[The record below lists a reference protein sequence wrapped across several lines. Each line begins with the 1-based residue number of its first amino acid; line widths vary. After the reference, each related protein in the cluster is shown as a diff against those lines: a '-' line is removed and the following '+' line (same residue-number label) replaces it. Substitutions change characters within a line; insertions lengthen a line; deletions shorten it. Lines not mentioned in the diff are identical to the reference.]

1 MEELL
6 IVPAMPTPL
15 QRPLRVLVSAGGT
28 AGHVLPALTVLKAL
42 SDLLPPHNLS
52 TPVVTPMFTPQTS
65 GPMSASKPDA
75 LPSKTSVSAANSWA
89 QGLTSLFV
97 GEAGG
102 MERELVCR
110 EGIPFESIEAGAM
123 NGVGGLRQL
132 KAAARLTRGTAK
144 ALHIVGRFKPDVVL
158 LTGGFV
164 GVPVSW
170 AAWLRRVPT
179 LVYLPDIEP
188 GMALKVMARLAN
200 QVATT
205 TDASAQFIPPAKMVV
220 TGYPVREGF
229 RNLSKAQARET
240 LGISADEKVLLVFGG
255 SKGARSI
262 NTAVVQNLDALLQ
275 QAVVVHV
282 TGANDWDAAEAA
294 RNKLTAEQQA
304 RYLAFKYLH
313 EEMAAA
319 MTAADLTICRSGASA
334 LGELTYMG
342 LPAVLVPYPY
352 AWRFQ
357 KVNAAYLVEHGAA
370 VMMEDATLE
379 RELIGTVTQLLG
391 DSARL
396 QALHEASLKLGQR
409 DGAHNIAHAML
420 RLAGAGASAVT

>member
-1 MEELL
+1 
-6 IVPAMPTPL
+6 
-15 QRPLRVLVSAGGT
+15 
-28 AGHVLPALTVLKAL
+28 
-42 SDLLPPHNLS
+42 
-52 TPVVTPMFTPQTS
+52 
-65 GPMSASKPDA
+65 
-75 LPSKTSVSAANSWA
+75 
-89 QGLTSLFV
+89 
-97 GEAGG
+97 

-123 NGVGGLRQL
+123 NGVGGFRQL

-144 ALHIVGRFKPDVVL
+144 ALQIVGRFKPDVVL

-170 AAWLRRVPT
+170 AAWARRVPT

-188 GMALKVMARLAN
+188 GMALKVMAKLAN

-205 TDASAQFIPPAKMVV
+205 TEASAQFIPPSKMVV

-229 RNLSKAQARET
+229 GQLSKMQARER
-240 LGISADEKVLLVFGG
+240 LGIPADEAVVLVFGG

-262 NTAVVQNLDALLQ
+262 NTAVTQQLDALLKR
-275 QAVVVHV
+275 AVVVHV
-282 TGANDWDAAEAA
+282 TGANDWEAA
-294 RNKLTAEQQA
+294 QAARARLTAEQQA
-304 RYLAFKYLH
+304 RYLAFNYLH

-319 MTAADLTICRSGASA
+319 MAAADLAICRSGASA
-334 LGELTYMG
+334 LGELTYLG

-370 VMMEDATLE
+370 VMIEDATLE
-379 RELIGTVTQLLG
+379 RELAGTVTSLLS
-391 DSARL
+391 DPARL
-396 QALHEASLKLGQR
+396 QALHAASLKLGRR
-409 DGAHNIAHAML
+409 DGAQHIAHVML
-420 RLAGAGASAVT
+420 KLAGVGGKN

>member
-1 MEELL
+1 
-6 IVPAMPTPL
+6 
-15 QRPLRVLVSAGGT
+15 
-28 AGHVLPALTVLKAL
+28 
-42 SDLLPPHNLS
+42 
-52 TPVVTPMFTPQTS
+52 
-65 GPMSASKPDA
+65 
-75 LPSKTSVSAANSWA
+75 
-89 QGLTSLFV
+89 
-97 GEAGG
+97 

-123 NGVGGLRQL
+123 NGVGGLRQI
-132 KAAARLTRGTAK
+132 KAAARLTRGGAK
-144 ALHIVGRFKPDVVL
+144 ALQIVGRFKPDVVL

-188 GMALKVMARLAN
+188 GMALKVMAKLAN

-205 TDASAQFIPPAKMVV
+205 TEASAQFISPDKMVV

-229 RNLSKAQARET
+229 SQLNKAQARER
-240 LGISADEKVLLVFGG
+240 LGIGLDEKVLLVFGG

-262 NTAVVQNLDALLQ
+262 NTAVVKHLEPLLA

-282 TGANDWDAAEAA
+282 TGANDWETADAARAQ
-294 RNKLTAEQQA
+294 LTATQQT

-313 EEMAAA
+313 EDMAAA
-319 MTAADLTICRSGASA
+319 MAAADLAICRSGASA
-334 LGELTYMG
+334 LGELTFLG

-357 KVNAAYLVEHGAA
+357 KVNAAYLVERGAA
-370 VMMEDATLE
+370 VMVEDATLE
-379 RELIGTVTQLLG
+379 HELVGTVTQLLS
-391 DSARL
+391 DATRL
-396 QALHEASLKLGQR
+396 LALHDASLRLGRR
-409 DGAHNIAHAML
+409 DGAQQIAHAML
-420 RLAGAGASAVT
+420 KLAGAGSVAGNSVNGIAGGRS